1 MSNSIGIDL
10 GTTYSCVGV
19 FRGKIEI
26 IPNELGIRTTPSVVA
41 FTPQERL
48 VGDAAKTNI
57 TKNVENTIYDA
68 KRLIGRR
75 FDDPIVQRD
84 KKLWPFKLEKE
95 PNSDRPQYVIQ
106 YKGETKRYFPEQIS
120 AMILEKLKK
129 NAEDFLGNP
138 VEKAIITV
146 PAYFND
152 SQRQA
157 TKDAGKIAGLKV
169 QRVMNEP
176 TAAAIAYGLETNCK
190 GPKNILVFDFGGG
203 TLDISILKIENSK
216 YKVLAVSGDT
226 HLGGEDIDNIIT
238 NFLIKEFEEKTGVN
252 VSNNKK
258 ALRRLKVVAEKA
270 KRELSFSIE
279 AQIDID
285 SLAEGEDLNMSI
297 SRIDFENLCEDIF
310 NKLEKPLD
318 DAIEDSKL
326 TRYDI
331 EELVLIGGSSR
342 IPKVAEIL
350 IDYFHKDILSRTISP
365 DEAIAYGAAVTASLM
380 NDINDNEDDEIFVS
394 NNPNYN
400 SDILNNNGN
409 NSNNK
414 HKEDK
419 EDNDDKDDKDDKE
432 DKNEGVSKIEFIDAT
447 PLSLGIETL
456 GGNMQVIIPRNT
468 SIPCKRSKTFSTA
481 RDNQTSFM
489 VEVFE
494 GERKLT
500 KDNHKLGQIRIT
512 GLEKKPKGQIIIKI
526 IFIIDKNGIL
536 NVQVQTDDM
545 DNGNLVIKNDKGRLS
560 KEEIERL
567 ILEAES
573 LKKDD
578 LIRSKEI
585 EARVKLEQ
593 FSLNIKQEILS
604 GKLKNNL
611 GEVNK
616 KVLLD
621 KIEAISHWLKA
632 NKILNEKEI
641 EEKYNDLETAYKN
654 AQKTPY

>member
-1 MSNSIGIDL
+1 MSNPIGIDL

-26 IPNELGIRTTPSVVA
+26 IPNELGTRTTPSVVA

-48 VGDAAKTNI
+48 VGDAAKNNI

-129 NAEDFLGNP
+129 NAEDFLGSS

-226 HLGGEDIDNIIT
+226 HLGGEDIDNILT
-238 NFLIKEFEEKTGVN
+238 NYLIKEFEEKTGVN

-258 ALRRLKVVAEKA
+258 ALRRLKVAAEKA

-285 SLAEGEDLNMSI
+285 SLAEGEDLNLSI
-297 SRIDFENLCEDIF
+297 SRIDFENLCEEIF
-310 NKLEKPLD
+310 NKLEKPLN

-350 IDYFHKDILSRTISP
+350 IDYFHKDILSRSISP

-380 NDINDNEDDEIFVS
+380 NDINDNEDDEMFVS

-414 HKEDK
+414 HKENKEDK
-419 EDNDDKDDKDDKE
+419 EDKDDKDDKE
-432 DKNEGVSKIEFIDAT
+432 DKREGVSKIEFIDAT

-468 SIPCKRSKTFSTA
+468 SIPCKKSKTFSTA

-526 IFIIDKNGIL
+526 IFIIDNNGIL

-632 NKILNEKEI
+632 NKILNIKEI
-641 EEKYNDLETAYKN
+641 EEKYNDLETVYKN
-654 AQKTPY
+654 AQKTPK

>member
-1 MSNSIGIDL
+1 MSNPIGIDL

-19 FRGKIEI
+19 FRGKIDI
-26 IPNELGIRTTPSVVA
+26 IPNELGTRTTPSVVA

-48 VGDAAKTNI
+48 VGDAAKNNI

-129 NAEDFLGNP
+129 NAEDFLGSP

-203 TLDISILKIENSK
+203 TLDISILKIENSQ

-226 HLGGEDIDNIIT
+226 HLGGEDIDNILT
-238 NFLIKEFEEKTGVN
+238 NYLIKEFEEKTGIN

-258 ALRRLKVVAEKA
+258 ALRRLKVAAEKA
-270 KRELSFSIE
+270 KRELSFSME

-285 SLAEGEDLNMSI
+285 SLAEGEDLNMPI

-331 EELVLIGGSSR
+331 EDLVLIGGSSR

-350 IDYFHKDILSRTISP
+350 VDYFHKDILCRSISP

-400 SDILNNNGN
+400 SDIFNNNGN

-414 HKEDK
+414 HKDPK
-419 EDNDDKDDKDDKE
+419 EDKDDKEDKE

-468 SIPCKRSKTFSTA
+468 SIPCKKSKTFSTA

-512 GLEKKPKGQIIIKI
+512 GLEKKPKGEIIIKI
-526 IFIIDKNGIL
+526 IFIIDNNGIL

-632 NKILNEKEI
+632 NKLLNEKEI
-641 EEKYNDLETAYKN
+641 EEKYNDLETVYKN
-654 AQKTPY
+654 AQKTPK

>member
-1 MSNSIGIDL
+1 MSNPIGIDL

-19 FRGKIEI
+19 FHQGKVDI
-26 IPNELGIRTTPSVVA
+26 IPNELGTRTTPSVVA

-285 SLAEGEDLNMSI
+285 SLAEGEDLNMTI

-318 DAIEDSKL
+318 DAIVDSKL

-414 HKEDK
+414 HKEV
-419 EDNDDKDDKDDKE
+419 KDDKDDKE

>member
-1 MSNSIGIDL
+1 MSNPIGIDL

-26 IPNELGIRTTPSVVA
+26 IPNELGTRTTPSVVA

-48 VGDAAKTNI
+48 VGDAAKNNI

-129 NAEDFLGNP
+129 NAEDFLGSS

-226 HLGGEDIDNIIT
+226 HLGGEDIDNILT
-238 NFLIKEFEEKTGVN
+238 NYLIKEFEEKTGVN

-258 ALRRLKVVAEKA
+258 ALRRLKVAAEKA

-285 SLAEGEDLNMSI
+285 SLAEGEDLNLSI
-297 SRIDFENLCEDIF
+297 SRIDFENLCEEIF
-310 NKLEKPLD
+310 NKLEKPLN

-331 EELVLIGGSSR
+331 EDLVLIGGSSR

-350 IDYFHKDILSRTISP
+350 IDYFHKDILSRSISP

-400 SDILNNNGN
+400 SDILNNGN

-419 EDNDDKDDKDDKE
+419 EDKEDKDDKDDKE
-432 DKNEGVSKIEFIDAT
+432 DKREGVSKIEFIDAT

-468 SIPCKRSKTFSTA
+468 SIPCKRSNFFSTA

-512 GLEKKPKGQIIIKI
+512 GLEKKPKGEIIIKI
-526 IFIIDKNGIL
+526 IFIIDNNGIL

-632 NKILNEKEI
+632 NKILNIKEI
-641 EEKYNDLETAYKN
+641 EEKYNDLETVYKN
-654 AQKTPY
+654 AQKTPK

>member
-1 MSNSIGIDL
+1 MSNPIGIDL

-48 VGDAAKTNI
+48 VGDAAKNNI

-129 NAEDFLGNP
+129 NAEDFLGSS

-258 ALRRLKVVAEKA
+258 ALRRLKVAAEKA

-285 SLAEGEDLNMSI
+285 SLAEGEDLNLSI
-297 SRIDFENLCEDIF
+297 SRIDFENLCEEIF
-310 NKLEKPLD
+310 NKLEKPLN

-350 IDYFHKDILSRTISP
+350 IDYFHKDILCRTISP

-394 NNPNYN
+394 NNPGCD

-414 HKEDK
+414 HKEV
-419 EDNDDKDDKDDKE
+419 KDDKDDKE

-468 SIPCKRSKTFSTA
+468 SIPCKKSKTFSTA

-512 GLEKKPKGQIIIKI
+512 GLEKKPKGEIIIKI
-526 IFIIDKNGIL
+526 IFIIDNNGIL

-632 NKILNEKEI
+632 NKILNIKEI
-641 EEKYNDLETAYKN
+641 EEKYNDLETVYKN
-654 AQKTPY
+654 AQKTPK

>member
-1 MSNSIGIDL
+1 MSSPIGIDL

-19 FRGKIEI
+19 FRGKIDI
-26 IPNELGIRTTPSVVA
+26 IPNELGTRTTPSVVA

-48 VGDAAKTNI
+48 VGDAAKNNI

-129 NAEDFLGNP
+129 NAEDFLGSA

-226 HLGGEDIDNIIT
+226 HLGGEDIDNILT
-238 NFLIKEFEEKTGVN
+238 NYLIKEFEEKTGIN

-258 ALRRLKVVAEKA
+258 ALRRLKVAAEKA
-270 KRELSFSIE
+270 KRELSFSME

-285 SLAEGEDLNMSI
+285 SLAEGEDLNMPI

-331 EELVLIGGSSR
+331 EDLVLIGGSSR

-350 IDYFHKDILSRTISP
+350 VDYFHKDILCRSISP

-400 SDILNNNGN
+400 SDIFNNNGN

-414 HKEDK
+414 HKEPK
-419 EDNDDKDDKDDKE
+419 EDKDDKEDKE

-468 SIPCKRSKTFSTA
+468 SIPCKKSKTFSTA

-512 GLEKKPKGQIIIKI
+512 GLEKKPKGEIIIKI
-526 IFIIDKNGIL
+526 IFIIDNNGIL

-632 NKILNEKEI
+632 NKLLNEKEI
-641 EEKYNDLETAYKN
+641 EEKYNDLETVYKN
-654 AQKTPY
+654 AQKTPK

>member
-1 MSNSIGIDL
+1 MSNPIGIDL

-19 FRGKIEI
+19 FRGKIDI
-26 IPNELGIRTTPSVVA
+26 IPNELGTRTTPSVVA

-48 VGDAAKTNI
+48 VGDAAKNNI

-129 NAEDFLGNP
+129 NAEDFLGSP

-203 TLDISILKIENSK
+203 TLDISILKIENSQ

-226 HLGGEDIDNIIT
+226 HLGGEDIDNILT
-238 NFLIKEFEEKTGVN
+238 NYLIKEFEEKTGIN

-258 ALRRLKVVAEKA
+258 ALRRLKVAAEKA
-270 KRELSFSIE
+270 KRELSFSME

-285 SLAEGEDLNMSI
+285 SLAEGEDLNMPI

-331 EELVLIGGSSR
+331 EDLVLIGGSSR

-350 IDYFHKDILSRTISP
+350 VDYFHKDILCRSISP

-400 SDILNNNGN
+400 SDIFNNNGN

-414 HKEDK
+414 HKDPK
-419 EDNDDKDDKDDKE
+419 EDKDDKEDKE

-468 SIPCKRSKTFSTA
+468 SIPCKKSKTFSTA

-489 VEVFE
+489 
-494 GERKLT
+494 KY
-500 KDNHKLGQIRIT
+500 
-512 GLEKKPKGQIIIKI
+512 
-526 IFIIDKNGIL
+526 
-536 NVQVQTDDM
+536 
-545 DNGNLVIKNDKGRLS
+545 
-560 KEEIERL
+560 
-567 ILEAES
+567 
-573 LKKDD
+573 LKV
-578 LIRSKEI
+578 RE
-585 EARVKLEQ
+585 
-593 FSLNIKQEILS
+593 N
-604 GKLKNNL
+604 
-611 GEVNK
+611 
-616 KVLLD
+616 
-621 KIEAISHWLKA
+621 
-632 NKILNEKEI
+632 
-641 EEKYNDLETAYKN
+641 
-654 AQKTPY
+654 

>member
-1 MSNSIGIDL
+1 MSSPIGIDL

-19 FRGKIEI
+19 FRGKIDI
-26 IPNELGIRTTPSVVA
+26 IPNELGTRTTPSVVA

-48 VGDAAKTNI
+48 VGDAAKNNI

-129 NAEDFLGNP
+129 NAEDFLGSS

-226 HLGGEDIDNIIT
+226 HLGGEDIDNILT
-238 NFLIKEFEEKTGVN
+238 NYLIKEFEEKTGVN

-258 ALRRLKVVAEKA
+258 ALRRLKVAAEKA

-285 SLAEGEDLNMSI
+285 SLAEGEDLNLSI
-297 SRIDFENLCEDIF
+297 SRIDFENLCEEIF
-310 NKLEKPLD
+310 NKLEKPLN

-350 IDYFHKDILSRTISP
+350 IDYFHKDILSRSISP

-414 HKEDK
+414 HKEV
-419 EDNDDKDDKDDKE
+419 KDDKDDKE

-468 SIPCKRSKTFSTA
+468 SIPCKKSKTFSTA

-512 GLEKKPKGQIIIKI
+512 GLEKKPKGEIIIKI
-526 IFIIDKNGIL
+526 IFIIDNNGIL

-632 NKILNEKEI
+632 NKILNIKEI
-641 EEKYNDLETAYKN
+641 EEKYNDLETVYKN
-654 AQKTPY
+654 AQKTPK

>member
-1 MSNSIGIDL
+1 MSNPIGIDL

-26 IPNELGIRTTPSVVA
+26 IPNELGTRTTPSVVA

-48 VGDAAKTNI
+48 VGDAAKNNI

-129 NAEDFLGNP
+129 NAEDFLGSS

-226 HLGGEDIDNIIT
+226 HLGGEDIDNILT
-238 NFLIKEFEEKTGVN
+238 NYLIKEFEEKTGVN

-258 ALRRLKVVAEKA
+258 ALRRLKVAAEKA

-285 SLAEGEDLNMSI
+285 SLAEGEDLNLSI
-297 SRIDFENLCEDIF
+297 SRIDFENLCEEIF
-310 NKLEKPLD
+310 NKLEKPLN

-350 IDYFHKDILSRTISP
+350 IDYFHKDILSRSISP

-380 NDINDNEDDEIFVS
+380 NDINDNEDDEMFVS

-400 SDILNNNGN
+400 SDILNNGN

-419 EDNDDKDDKDDKE
+419 EDKEDKDDKDDKE
-432 DKNEGVSKIEFIDAT
+432 DKREGVSKIEFIDAT

-468 SIPCKRSKTFSTA
+468 SIPCKKSKTFSTA

-512 GLEKKPKGQIIIKI
+512 GLEKKPKGEIIIKI
-526 IFIIDKNGIL
+526 IFIIDNNGIL

-632 NKILNEKEI
+632 NKILNIKEI
-641 EEKYNDLETAYKN
+641 EEKYNDLETVYKN
-654 AQKTPY
+654 AQKTPK

>member
-1 MSNSIGIDL
+1 MSNPIGIDL

-19 FRGKIEI
+19 FRGKIDI
-26 IPNELGIRTTPSVVA
+26 IPNELGTRTTPSVVA

-48 VGDAAKTNI
+48 VGDAAKNNI

-129 NAEDFLGNP
+129 NAEDFLGSS

-226 HLGGEDIDNIIT
+226 HLGGEDIDNILT
-238 NFLIKEFEEKTGVN
+238 NYLIKEFEEKTGVN

-258 ALRRLKVVAEKA
+258 ALRRLKVAAEKA

-285 SLAEGEDLNMSI
+285 SLAEGEDLNLSI
-297 SRIDFENLCEDIF
+297 SRIDFENLCEEIF
-310 NKLEKPLD
+310 NKLEKPLN

-350 IDYFHKDILSRTISP
+350 IDYFHKDILSRSISP

-400 SDILNNNGN
+400 SDIFNNNGN

-414 HKEDK
+414 HKEPK
-419 EDNDDKDDKDDKE
+419 EDKDDKEDKE

-468 SIPCKRSKTFSTA
+468 SIPCKKSKTFSTA

-512 GLEKKPKGQIIIKI
+512 GLEKKPKGEIIIKI
-526 IFIIDKNGIL
+526 IFIIDNNGIL

-632 NKILNEKEI
+632 NKVLNEKEI
-641 EEKYNDLETAYKN
+641 EEKYNDLETVYKN
-654 AQKTPY
+654 AQKTPK

>member
-1 MSNSIGIDL
+1 MSNPIGIDL

-26 IPNELGIRTTPSVVA
+26 IPNELGTRTTPSVVA

-48 VGDAAKTNI
+48 VGDAAKNNI

-226 HLGGEDIDNIIT
+226 HLGGEDIDNILT
-238 NFLIKEFEEKTGVN
+238 NYLIKEFEEKTGVN

-258 ALRRLKVVAEKA
+258 ALRRLKVAAEKA

-285 SLAEGEDLNMSI
+285 SLAEGEDLNLSI
-297 SRIDFENLCEDIF
+297 SRIDFENLCEEIF
-310 NKLEKPLD
+310 NKLEKPLN

-331 EELVLIGGSSR
+331 EDLVLIGGSSR

-350 IDYFHKDILSRTISP
+350 IDYFHKDILSRSISP

-414 HKEDK
+414 HKEV
-419 EDNDDKDDKDDKE
+419 KDDKDDKE

-632 NKILNEKEI
+632 NKILNIKEI
-641 EEKYNDLETAYKN
+641 EEKYNDLETVYKN

>member
-1 MSNSIGIDL
+1 MSNPIGIDL

-19 FRGKIEI
+19 FHQGKVDI
-26 IPNELGIRTTPSVVA
+26 IPNELGTRTTPSVVA

-48 VGDAAKTNI
+48 VGDAAKNNI

-350 IDYFHKDILSRTISP
+350 IDYFHKDILCRTISP

-414 HKEDK
+414 HKEV
-419 EDNDDKDDKDDKE
+419 KDDKDDKE

>member
-1 MSNSIGIDL
+1 MSNPIGIDL

-26 IPNELGIRTTPSVVA
+26 IPNELGTRTTPSVVA

-48 VGDAAKTNI
+48 VGDAAKNNI

-129 NAEDFLGNP
+129 NAEDFLGSS

-226 HLGGEDIDNIIT
+226 HLGGEDIDNILT
-238 NFLIKEFEEKTGVN
+238 NYLIKEFEEKTGVN

-258 ALRRLKVVAEKA
+258 ALRRLKVAAEKA

-285 SLAEGEDLNMSI
+285 SLAEGEDLNLSI
-297 SRIDFENLCEDIF
+297 SRIDFENLCEEIF
-310 NKLEKPLD
+310 NKLEKPLN

-350 IDYFHKDILSRTISP
+350 IDYFHKDILSRSISP

-380 NDINDNEDDEIFVS
+380 NDINDNEDDEMFVS

-400 SDILNNNGN
+400 SDILNNGN

-419 EDNDDKDDKDDKE
+419 EDKEDKDDKDDKE
-432 DKNEGVSKIEFIDAT
+432 DKREGVSKIEFIDAT

-468 SIPCKRSKTFSTA
+468 SIPCKKSKTFSTA

-526 IFIIDKNGIL
+526 IFIIDNNGIL

-632 NKILNEKEI
+632 NKILNIKEI
-641 EEKYNDLETAYKN
+641 EEKYNDLETVYKN
-654 AQKTPY
+654 AQKTPK

>member
-1 MSNSIGIDL
+1 MSNPIGIDL

-19 FRGKIEI
+19 FRGKIDI
-26 IPNELGIRTTPSVVA
+26 IPNELGTRTTPSVVA

-48 VGDAAKTNI
+48 VGDAAKNNI

-129 NAEDFLGNP
+129 NAEDFLGSP

-203 TLDISILKIENSK
+203 TLDISILKIENSQ

-226 HLGGEDIDNIIT
+226 HLGGEDIDNILT
-238 NFLIKEFEEKTGVN
+238 NYLIKEFEEKTGIN

-258 ALRRLKVVAEKA
+258 ALRRLKVAAEKA
-270 KRELSFSIE
+270 KRELSFSME

-285 SLAEGEDLNMSI
+285 SLAEGEDLNMPI

-331 EELVLIGGSSR
+331 EDLVLIGGSSR

-350 IDYFHKDILSRTISP
+350 VDYFHKDILCRSISP

-400 SDILNNNGN
+400 SDIFNNNGN

-414 HKEDK
+414 HKDPK
-419 EDNDDKDDKDDKE
+419 EDKDDKEDKE

-468 SIPCKRSKTFSTA
+468 SIPCKKSKTFSTA

-512 GLEKKPKGQIIIKI
+512 GLEKKPKGEIIIKI
-526 IFIIDKNGIL
+526 IFIIDNNGIL

-632 NKILNEKEI
+632 NKILNIKEI
-641 EEKYNDLETAYKN
+641 EEKYNDLEIVYKN
-654 AQKTPY
+654 AQKTPK

>member
-1 MSNSIGIDL
+1 MSNPIGIDL

-26 IPNELGIRTTPSVVA
+26 IPNELGTRTTPSVVA

-48 VGDAAKTNI
+48 VGDAAKNNI

-129 NAEDFLGNP
+129 NAEDFLGSS

-226 HLGGEDIDNIIT
+226 HLGGEDIDNILT
-238 NFLIKEFEEKTGVN
+238 NYLIKEFEEKTGVN

-258 ALRRLKVVAEKA
+258 ALRRLKVAAEKA

-285 SLAEGEDLNMSI
+285 SLAEGEDLNLSI
-297 SRIDFENLCEDIF
+297 SRIDFENLCEEIF
-310 NKLEKPLD
+310 NKLEKPLN

-350 IDYFHKDILSRTISP
+350 IDYFHKDILSRSISP

-380 NDINDNEDDEIFVS
+380 NDINDNEDDEMFVS

-400 SDILNNNGN
+400 SDILNNGN

-419 EDNDDKDDKDDKE
+419 EDKEDKDDKDDKE
-432 DKNEGVSKIEFIDAT
+432 DKREGVSKIEFIDAT

-468 SIPCKRSKTFSTA
+468 SIPCKKSKTFSTA

-632 NKILNEKEI
+632 NKILNIKEI
-641 EEKYNDLETAYKN
+641 EEKYNDLETVYKN
-654 AQKTPY
+654 AQKTPK

>member
-1 MSNSIGIDL
+1 
-10 GTTYSCVGV
+10 
-19 FRGKIEI
+19 
-26 IPNELGIRTTPSVVA
+26 
-41 FTPQERL
+41 
-48 VGDAAKTNI
+48 
-57 TKNVENTIYDA
+57 
-68 KRLIGRR
+68 
-75 FDDPIVQRD
+75 
-84 KKLWPFKLEKE
+84 
-95 PNSDRPQYVIQ
+95 
-106 YKGETKRYFPEQIS
+106 
-120 AMILEKLKK
+120 
-129 NAEDFLGNP
+129 
-138 VEKAIITV
+138 
-146 PAYFND
+146 
-152 SQRQA
+152 
-157 TKDAGKIAGLKV
+157 
-169 QRVMNEP
+169 MNEP

-226 HLGGEDIDNIIT
+226 HLGGEDIDNILT
-238 NFLIKEFEEKTGVN
+238 NYLIKEFEEKTGIN

-258 ALRRLKVVAEKA
+258 ALRRLKVAAEKA
-270 KRELSFSIE
+270 KRELSFSME

-285 SLAEGEDLNMSI
+285 SLAEGEDLNMPI

-331 EELVLIGGSSR
+331 EDLVLIGGSSR

-350 IDYFHKDILSRTISP
+350 VDYFHKDILCRSISP

-400 SDILNNNGN
+400 SDIFNNNGN

-414 HKEDK
+414 HKEPK
-419 EDNDDKDDKDDKE
+419 EDKDDKDDKE

-468 SIPCKRSKTFSTA
+468 SIPCKKSKTFSTA

-512 GLEKKPKGQIIIKI
+512 GLEKKPKGEIIIKI
-526 IFIIDKNGIL
+526 IFIIDNNGIL

-632 NKILNEKEI
+632 NKLLNEKEI
-641 EEKYNDLETAYKN
+641 EEKYNDLETVYKN
-654 AQKTPY
+654 AQKTPK